1 METAVHAK
9 RHQKY
14 SVVLMLLIIAFMTAA
29 CSGQANQPNIEQI
42 DQSQLQF
49 VDEAAPYISWDD
61 AALLKALR
69 DWQANPSLYEP
80 VGIMLSDRAS
90 ANGVSLEQTIN
101 RLHEDYEKL
110 GVDSSYMAVLIEAL
124 SSEMKMFNNETLE
137 LNLPLNPNSER
148 VALNAVN
155 INAHDGYTY
164 DDFTSHIAH
173 YLNGEIDAATM
184 DSYVE
189 KMDMVLV
196 ISDDVYQKIHACQV
210 GFLPSGQSDDG
221 DVVKLIINSGVDGAY
236 FQILRKK

>member
-1 METAVHAK
+1 MHTK
-9 RHQKY
+9 RHSKHLIA
-14 SVVLMLLIIAFMTAA
+14 LMLLIIAFMTAA
-29 CSGQANQPNIEQI
+29 CSSQANQPNIEQI
-42 DQSQLQF
+42 DQSKLQL
-49 VDEAAPYISWDD
+49 VDESASYISWDD

-80 VGIMLSDRAS
+80 VGIMLSDRAE

-124 SSEMKMFNNETLE
+124 GSEMKMFNNQTFE
-137 LNLPLNPNSER
+137 LNLPLNPNGER

-155 INAHDGYTY
+155 IRAQDGYDY
-164 DDFTSHIAH
+164 AAFTANIER

-184 DSYVE
+184 DSFLE
-189 KMDMVLV
+189 KMDMVLL
-196 ISDDVYQKIHACQV
+196 ISDSTYQKIHACQV
-210 GFLPSGQSDDG
+210 GFLPTGQSDDG
-221 DVVKLIINSGVDGAY
+221 DVVKLIIDSGVDGAY